1 MAWAKVREGVGEE
14 SGREREWVATTY
26 KVYDTYR
33 LISFNYREHCVGL
46 SKHCQSTHKSNV
58 CGRWP
63 LAEANRATCE
73 SPLAT
78 TTKSFH
84 IWCQPNSKLANWFRY
99 SQRQL
104 LKIGLA
110 DGKVE
115 WKIAG
120 ILIDFDDSHTHMM
133 PHRDTRYT
141 IQDTSYKWNRGKSMA
156 AKRQKQQRV
165 KIERIL

>member
-1 MAWAKVREGVGEE
+1 MTASWG
-14 SGREREWVATTY
+14 
-26 KVYDTYR
+26 D
-33 LISFNYREHCVGL
+33 
-46 SKHCQSTHKSNV
+46 
-58 CGRWP
+58 
-63 LAEANRATCE
+63 RATCE

-120 ILIDFDDSHTHMM
+120 ILIDFDDSHTHSM
-133 PHRDTRYT
+133 PHRDTRHK
-141 IQDTSYKWNRGKSMA
+141 IKATSETEENQW
-156 AKRQKQQRV
+156 QR
-165 KIERIL
+165 KDKNNKERK